1 MLLVLRISDICV
13 CLIVGLKLLSFTF
26 SLFMFSS
33 DMFSCSI
40 IDAVSL
46 GHLPPSLSSFRRID

>member
-26 SLFMFSS
+26 SMFMFSYI
-33 DMFSCSI
+33 SI